1 MIKGKWFKSGSAA
14 FCNAALFIDGENY
27 QLKTETESPKIG
39 LINDIQVS
47 DRIGNVQRKLT
58 FEDGSVF
65 STDDNDAIDTAFAS
79 KHKVKSLIH
88 TLESKLSF
96 VFIALILT
104 GLFAFSF
111 VKWGIPAIST
121 GIANAL
127 PQKTNDLIGAHTFE
141 FIDKYLFEE
150 SELDKERQ
158 DQIRSHFK
166 SKLETSHITE
176 EKINYTLHFRDW
188 SYAGEG
194 IPNALALPS
203 GDIIVTDKFIELSQ
217 TQDEIDSVLLHEM
230 GHIAHRHSLKM
241 VIQSTIVTT
250 IIMMVTGDA
259 NAIADLGIG
268 LGSVML
274 SSNYSRDF
282 ESDADKFAFDKML
295 ELGIDPIAFAN
306 IMRRITEHSE
316 ASFGKNKKDPN
327 QHIDYMP
334 PTKDDTKEKVSDYL
348 STHPSTEER
357 SKIAERYSECFKR
370 GLRTCPLTQ

>member
-1 MIKGKWFKSGSAA
+1 MIRGKWFTSGSAA
-14 FCNAALFIDGENY
+14 FCDAALFVDGENY
-27 QLKTETESPKIG
+27 QLKTEKHPPKTG
-39 LINDIQVS
+39 LISAIQVS

-65 STDDNDAIDTAFAS
+65 STEDNDAIDQAFAS
-79 KHKVKSLIH
+79 KNKLKSLIH

-96 VFIALILT
+96 VFIALVLT
-104 GLFAFSF
+104 GVFAFSF
-111 VKWGIPAIST
+111 VKWGIPTIST

-127 PQKTNDLIGAHTFE
+127 PQKTNDLIGSHTFE
-141 FIDKYLFEE
+141 FIDEYLFDE
-150 SELDKERQ
+150 SQLDKERQ
-158 DQIRSHFK
+158 DQIRAHFK
-166 SKLETSHITE
+166 SKLETSHITN

-203 GDIIVTDKFIELSQ
+203 GDIIVTDKFIELSKSQ
-217 TQDEIDSVLLHEM
+217 NEIDSVLLHEM

-241 VIQSTIVTT
+241 VIQSTIVTS
-250 IIMMVTGDA
+250 IVMMVTGDA

-268 LGSVML
+268 LGSVLL

-295 ELGIDPIAFAN
+295 KLGIDPIAFAN

-316 ASFGKNKKDPN
+316 ASFGNKKKDPN
-327 QHIDYMP
+327 EQTDYMP
-334 PTKDDTKEKVSDYL
+334 PRKDDAEEKVSDYL

-357 SKIAERYSECFKR
+357 AQIAERYSECFKQ
-370 GLRTCPLTQ
+370 GLKTCDLTK